1 MTARRNRRVAPG
13 LLVLTLIVC
22 APCAV
27 PQFASAQG
35 KTVVD
40 RLTYLK
46 LNDIPVPTVVRQT
59 LPNGM
64 KLLLVE
70 DHEFPVVGLE
80 AFVRGGMLAEPA
92 GKAGL
97 SELVGDVLRSGGTQT
112 MTGDAM
118 DERLDRLGASLGS
131 SGDVDA
137 VRVSGR
143 SLTEHL
149 DAVLPLFGEMVRRPA
164 FAADKVALAKRRLAS
179 AISRRNDD
187 PQEVAGREFLK
198 LLYGKGS
205 PYARQLEYA
214 DLDNVTRDD
223 LVSYHAR
230 TFRPDATTIA
240 VFGDF
245 KTEDMKKRLAQLFAD
260 WTGEGALPTYRPP
273 APPTARG
280 SVNYVEKKDVEQTFL
295 FLGHPGL
302 RYDDPD
308 YPAVRVMADLLGGG
322 FASRIFKKVRT
333 EMGLAY
339 GAGGYIVPE
348 YDHLGFFIFYTSTK
362 PSTTAVAL
370 RAILD
375 EVKRI
380 REAPVT
386 DEELT
391 YAKSAYLNTY
401 AFDFDSRE
409 KVIRR
414 LLTYDFY
421 GYPPEFNT
429 GLRNAVEKV
438 TKEDVLRVARQ
449 HLQPDLLSIVAVG
462 IDEQFDKPLDTFGP
476 VTVIDITIPEPKVKT
491 PSPKGPEN

>member
-1 MTARRNRRVAPG
+1 MTARRNRRVEPLMFAPA
-13 LLVLTLIVC
+13 LVIAAALAL
-22 APCAV
+22 
-27 PQFASAQG
+27 PQFAAAQG
-35 KTVVD
+35 KTVID
-40 RLTYLK
+40 QLTYPK
-46 LNDIPVPTVVRQT
+46 LNDIPMPTVVRET
-59 LPNGM
+59 LPNGL

-70 DHEFPVVGLE
+70 DHEFPVVGLQ

-97 SELVGDVLRSGGTQT
+97 TELVGDVLRSGGTQA

-118 DERLDRLGASLGS
+118 DERLDRLGASLS
-131 SGDVDA
+131 SYGDTDS
-137 VRVSGR
+137 VRISGR

-149 DAVLPLFGEMVRRPA
+149 DAVLPLFADMLRTPA
-164 FAADKVALAKRRLAS
+164 FAEDKLALASRRLAS
-179 AISRRNDD
+179 TISRRNDD
-187 PQEVAGREFLK
+187 VQEITQREFLK

-205 PYARQLEYA
+205 PYARQIEYA
-214 DLDNVTRDD
+214 DLDGVTRND
-223 LVSYHAR
+223 LVAYHAK
-230 TFRPDATTIA
+230 TFRPDTTTIA
-240 VFGDF
+240 LFGDF
-245 KTEDMKKRLAQLFAD
+245 KTEDMKRRMAQLLGD
-260 WTGEGALPTYRPP
+260 WKAQGVSPAYRVP
-273 APPTARG
+273 APPPAKG
-280 SVNYVEKKDVEQTFL
+280 SVNYVEKKDVTQTFL

-308 YPAVRVMADLLGGG
+308 YPAVRVMSDVLGGG

-339 GAGGYIVPE
+339 GAGGSIVPA
-348 YDHLGFFIFYTSTK
+348 YDHQGFFFFYTSTK
-362 PSTTAVAL
+362 PSTTTVAL

-386 DEELT
+386 DEELN

-401 AFDFDSRE
+401 AFDFDSKE

-421 GYPPEFNT
+421 GYPPDFNT
-429 GLRNAVEKV
+429 RLRNAVEHV
-438 TKEDVLRVARQ
+438 TKEDVLRVAKK

-462 IDEQFDKPLDTFGP
+462 IRERFDKPLDTFGP
-476 VTVIDITIPEPKVKT
+476 VNVIDITIPEPKPKA
-491 PSPKGPEN
+491 PSPK

>member
-13 LLVLTLIVC
+13 MLALTLAFIG
-22 APCAV
+22 ALAV
-27 PQFASAQG
+27 SEFASAQS
-35 KTVVD
+35 KTVID
-40 RLTYLK
+40 QLRYPK
-46 LNDIPVPTVVRQT
+46 LSDIPIPVVVRET

-70 DHEFPVVGLE
+70 DHEFPVVGLQ

-92 GKAGL
+92 GKSAVT
-97 SELVGDVLRSGGTQT
+97 ELVGDVLRSGGTQA

-118 DERLDRLGASLGS
+118 DERLDRLGASLS
-131 SGDVDA
+131 SWGDTNS
-137 VRVSGR
+137 VRINGR

-149 DAVLPLFGEMVRRPA
+149 DAVLPLFADMLRKPA
-164 FAADKVALAKRRLAS
+164 FAEDKVALARRLLAS
-179 AISRRNDD
+179 TVSRRNDNV
-187 PQEVAGREFLK
+187 QEITQREFLK

-214 DLDNVTRDD
+214 DLDGVTRDD
-223 LVSYHAR
+223 LVSYHAT
-230 TFRPDATTIA
+230 TFRPDATIIA

-245 KTEDMKKRLAQLFAD
+245 KTEDMKRRMAQLFGD
-260 WTGEGALPTYRPP
+260 WKPQGVLPTYRAP
-273 APPTARG
+273 ALPAAKG
-280 SVNYVEKKDVEQTFL
+280 SVNHVEKKDVEQTFL

-308 YPAVRVMADLLGGG
+308 YPAVRVMTDLLGGG

-339 GAGGYIVPE
+339 GAGGSIVPA
-348 YDHLGFFIFYTSTK
+348 YDHQGFFFFYTSTK
-362 PSTTAVAL
+362 PSTTTVAL

-386 DEELT
+386 DEELN

-401 AFDFDSRE
+401 AFDFDSKE

-421 GYPPEFNT
+421 GYPPDFNT
-429 GLRNAVEKV
+429 RLRNAVEHV
-438 TKEDVLRVARQ
+438 TKEDVLRVAKK

-462 IDEQFDKPLDTFGP
+462 IRERFDKPLDTFGP
-476 VTVIDITIPEPKVKT
+476 VNVIDITIPEPKPKA
-491 PSPKGPEN
+491 PSPK

>member
-1 MTARRNRRVAPG
+1 MLA
-13 LLVLTLIVC
+13 LTFAFAGAL
-22 APCAV
+22 AV
-27 PQFASAQG
+27 SEFASAQG
-35 KTVVD
+35 RTVLD
-40 RLTYLK
+40 QLTYPK
-46 LNDIPVPTVVRQT
+46 LNDIPTPTVVRET

-70 DHEFPVVGLE
+70 DHEFPVVGLQ

-92 GKAGL
+92 GKSAVT
-97 SELVGDVLRSGGTQT
+97 ELVGDVLRSGGTQAL
-112 MTGDAM
+112 TGDAM
-118 DERLDRLGASLGS
+118 DERLDRLGASLSS
-131 SGDVDA
+131 SGDVNA
-137 VRVSGR
+137 VRISGR

-149 DAVLPLFGEMVRRPA
+149 DAVLPLFADMLRKPA
-164 FAADKVALAKRRLAS
+164 FAADKLALAKRMLAS
-179 AISRRNDD
+179 TIARRNDD
-187 PQEVAGREFLK
+187 VQEVTSREFMK

-214 DLDNVTRDD
+214 NLDSVTRDD
-223 LVSYHAR
+223 LVAYHAK
-230 TFRPDATTIA
+230 TFRSDATTIA

-245 KTEDMKKRLAQLFAD
+245 KTEDLKRRLVQLFGD
-260 WTGEGALPTYRPP
+260 WKAQGVLTTYRAPPPPP
-273 APPTARG
+273 AKG

-308 YPAVRVMADLLGGG
+308 YPAVRVMTDLLGGG

-339 GAGGYIVPE
+339 GAGGYMVPA
-348 YDHLGFFIFYTSTK
+348 YDHPGFFIFYTSTK
-362 PSTTAVAL
+362 PSTTTVAL

-386 DEELT
+386 DEELN

-401 AFDFDSRE
+401 AFDFDSKE

-421 GYPPEFNT
+421 GYPPDFNT
-429 GLRNAVEKV
+429 RLRNAVEKV
-438 TKEDVLRVARQ
+438 TKEDVLRVAKK
-449 HLQPDLLSIVAVG
+449 HLQPDLLAIVAAG
-462 IDEQFDKPLDTFGP
+462 IKEQFDKPLDTFGP
-476 VTVIDITIPEPKVKT
+476 VTVIDITIPEPKPKA
-491 PSPKGPEN
+491 PSPK